1 MKELLFSVLAVLL
14 ILAVGCAVGVLAGL
28 VGTRWDPLLAG
39 AVFTALVAFV
49 QLGAGIRHLLT
60 GMARDIAEIE
70 KVRLEVE
77 HLRLTLEKERSHVS
91 EPTPEAV
98 VKYGLGE
105 LLWKHERWER
115 GDVSFKGRKREG

>member
-1 MKELLFSVLAVLL
+1 
-14 ILAVGCAVGVLAGL
+14 VGFL
-28 VGTRWDPLLAG
+28 
-39 AVFTALVAFV
+39 

-77 HLRLTLEKERSHVS
+77 QLRLTLEKERSHVS

-98 VKYGLGE
+98 VRYGAGE
-105 LLWKHERWER
+105 LLRKHDRWER
-115 GDVSFKGRKREG
+115 GEISFRG

>member
-1 MKELLFSVLAVLL
+1 M
-14 ILAVGCAVGVLAGL
+14 
-28 VGTRWDPLLAG
+28 LAG